1 MSQISQALFSAQMI
15 TLLLCSFNLFTTTAA
30 PIQLAVNPLIIETE
44 LNTWANFT
52 CTLSCEFKDDFRIRW
67 FAGDTTL
74 RGRLIRHG
82 NPSKIIE
89 EGDTCESLGT
99 EGKFW
104 QILRIRVDSI
114 DLNKTPIQCTA
125 SPKTSQNTVHF
136 SSYSVLKV
144 KFNAPVPEVKE
155 TVPNCH
161 QTVQVNDES
170 VTAAPQAQTTKSSE
184 QSEKSS

>member
-1 MSQISQALFSAQMI
+1 MQ
-15 TLLLCSFNLFTTTAA
+15 TLLVVHLDLHDKCIYMQTLTILSNYAAA

-144 KFNAPVPEVKE
+144 KFNGELAY
-155 TVPNCH
+155 
-161 QTVQVNDES
+161 
-170 VTAAPQAQTTKSSE
+170 TTNK
-184 QSEKSS
+184 QIIL

>member
-1 MSQISQALFSAQMI
+1 MSQISQAFFSAQMI
-15 TLLLCSFNLFTTTAA
+15 TLLLCTFNLFTTTAA
-30 PIQLAVNPLIIETE
+30 PIQLAVDPAIIETE

-82 NPSKIIE
+82 NPSRVIE
-89 EGDTCESLGT
+89 EDDTCETLGT

-114 DLNKTPIQCTA
+114 DLNKTPVQCIA
-125 SPKTSQNTVHF
+125 SPKTRQNTVHF

-144 KFNAPVPEVKE
+144 NAPVPDVEK
-155 TVPNCH
+155 TVPDCH

-170 VTAAPQAQTTKSSE
+170 VTTTPQAQTTKSSE
-184 QSEKSS
+184 